1 MTIRR
6 HKQLNGVKII
16 GLNKE
21 IKKNKVLTD
30 INLEMTKGK
39 IYGFYGRNGSGKT
52 MLFRAVSG
60 LIKPTSGE
68 IYIFGKKIG
77 RDVSFPESLG
87 LVIETVGFWS
97 QYTGFQNLKFLASI
111 KNVISDNEIKNAIK
125 RVGLDP
131 GEKKTYKK
139 YSLGLKQR
147 LGIAQAIMEKPELII
162 LDEPTNALDSEG
174 IDLVRNIL
182 WEEKNRGAIIM
193 IASHN
198 KEDIQLL
205 SDEKYMM
212 DNGRLYSVLEESTK

>member
-1 MTIRR
+1 LGEIR
-6 HKQLNGVKII
+6 II

-21 IKKNKVLTD
+21 IKGNKVLRD
-30 INLEMTKGK
+30 INIEMSKGK

-68 IYIFGKKIG
+68 IFVFGKKLG
-77 RDVSFPESLG
+77 RDTSFPENLG
-87 LVIETVGFWS
+87 LIIENVGFWS
-97 QYTGFQNLKFLASI
+97 QYTGFWNLKYLASI
-111 KNVISDNEIKNAIK
+111 RNIINDEEIRSAIK
-125 RVGLDP
+125 RVGLNPED
-131 GEKKTYKK
+131 KKIYKK
-139 YSLGLKQR
+139 YSLGMKQR
-147 LGIAQAIMEKPELII
+147 LGIAQAIMERPELII

-182 WEEKNRGAIIM
+182 LEEKDRGALIM

-198 KEDIQLL
+198 KEDINLL

-212 DNGRLYSVLEESTK
+212 DNGSLFSELGEGQ